1 MPTLIA
7 ATILSIGAIL
17 ACFLSWDGG
26 VRGGGRISLPVA
38 QDEPLQ
44 VSEVEAYDS
53 PAPSTVHGKQTGY
66 FAGHVRDSEALSPAI
81 AGSGPAAR
89 RGSRSSL
96 GGGTAYG
103 YGGVRSKH
111 PTLAAR
117 SVADAARRV
126 STATARLPAG
136 EDDEEEH
143 EESTA
148 ARLAQRFLL
157 GQSPRASVMKSS

>member
-1 MPTLIA
+1 MIA
-7 ATILSIGAIL
+7 ATILAIGAVL

-26 VRGGGRISLPVA
+26 VRGGGRITLPVA
-38 QDEPLQ
+38 ENEPLQ
-44 VSEVEAYDS
+44 EENTEDLDS
-53 PAPSTVHGKQTGY
+53 PAPSTAYGKQTGY
-66 FAGHVRDSEALSPAI
+66 FTGRTHDSEALSPAV
-81 AGSGPAAR
+81 AGSGAAAR
-89 RGSRSSL
+89 RGSLASM

-117 SVADAARRV
+117 SMAEAARRV
-126 STATARLPAG
+126 STATARPPAG
-136 EDDEEEH
+136 DDDDEEH

-157 GQSPRASVMKSS
+157 GE